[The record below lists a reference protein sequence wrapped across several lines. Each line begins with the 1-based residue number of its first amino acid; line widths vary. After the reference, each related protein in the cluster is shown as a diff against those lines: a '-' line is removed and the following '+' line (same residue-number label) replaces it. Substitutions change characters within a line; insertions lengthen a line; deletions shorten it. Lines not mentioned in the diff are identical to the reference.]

1 MAFPTLLT
9 PRPLPHKRLLRAHLQ
24 HLRHSPQ
31 RVEPGQMVSRL
42 HFVDSRVANPPDLKN
57 QIDNLRLLIRG
68 VEDELAAKREHT
80 LVAEN
85 VEAWL
90 LNLRE
95 RVEEVEEEVE
105 EDSEEG
111 FAKRRELV
119 KLLVEGISVGR
130 DKDGRLRTH
139 IIL

>member
-1 MAFPTLLT
+1 
-9 PRPLPHKRLLRAHLQ
+9 
-24 HLRHSPQ
+24 
-31 RVEPGQMVSRL
+31 MVSRL